1 MDYKRPQVPRKPLNS
16 SKSSSDVPW
25 EDDTPA
31 PAPRRT
37 KPSAKRSEASDI
49 DIDFVVPQ
57 RKSQRSAAPT
67 PNPCPKAVARTQ
79 TAPQRKVKKLAN
91 PDPIVVYSNP
101 NDTGRVIMSVEEY
114 KGKQLINI
122 RHQYRDRDGDGWTF
136 GKGCSFPSS
145 VAALEAIAAACEDL
159 IPLVQEE

>member
-1 MDYKRPQVPRKPLNS
+1 MEYKRPSVGSVPRTKVLAEDKRAPQPRPKPRARDLDIGDIDLES
-16 SKSSSDVPW
+16 RPRPKPR
-25 EDDTPA
+25 TA
-31 PAPRRT
+31 PAPSPRPR
-37 KPSAKRSEASDI
+37 
-49 DIDFVVPQ
+49 
-57 RKSQRSAAPT
+57 
-67 PNPCPKAVARTQ
+67 PKAERRVQPA
-79 TAPQRKVKKLAN
+79 APQRKVKKLSN
-91 PDPIVVYSNP
+91 PDPIVVYANP
-101 NDTGRVIMSVEEY
+101 NATGRVIMSVEEY

>member
-1 MDYKRPQVPRKPLNS
+1 MEYKRPSVGSVPRTKVLAEDKRAPQPRPKPRARDLDIGDIDLES
-16 SKSSSDVPW
+16 RPRPKPR
-25 EDDTPA
+25 PA
-31 PAPRRT
+31 PAPSPRPR
-37 KPSAKRSEASDI
+37 
-49 DIDFVVPQ
+49 
-57 RKSQRSAAPT
+57 
-67 PNPCPKAVARTQ
+67 PKAERRVQPA
-79 TAPQRKVKKLAN
+79 APQRKVKKLAN

-122 RHQYRDRDGDGWTF
+122 RHQYREHDGDGWAF